1 MNCNEPTDK
10 EACTDEYGITSFVFE
25 EKRPF
30 HREKFMTF
38 VNTYPTELIR
48 TKGYIWFADDN
59 VHIQLFEQAGRN
71 ASITELNE
79 WLAACPQEELNR
91 ILEDFPDLK
100 EDWDEVYGD
109 RINQLVFIG
118 KNYQKSDILQK
129 LKDCLAV

>member
-1 MNCNEPTDK
+1 
-10 EACTDEYGITSFVFE
+10 
-25 EKRPF
+25 
-30 HREKFMTF
+30 MTF